1 MLTLPR
7 MGSRASSVDVNLG
20 TVEGVEEILR
30 DAGVPVSRYFLR
42 QRLAEQGRST
52 TPARLNRALSYLFRH
67 ELAIEGSKGVQW
79 TFNPSAK
86 LRRAIANGRRL

>member
-1 MLTLPR
+1 MLTLSP

-20 TVEGVEEILR
+20 TVEAVEAILR

-42 QRLAEQGRST
+42 RKLAEQGRST

-79 TFNPSAK
+79 THSGSVS
-86 LRRAIANGRRL
+86 LRRAALTGRRL